1 MFFIDQYK
9 LSKRNIKLGS
19 YIIATLALGALG
31 GVLFKNLHMPLAWM
45 LGSMV
50 FTTIASLAGAPLLAS
65 DKLRTLVI
73 PILGVMLGSAF
84 SPSIISKVHL
94 WLPSLAIMVI
104 YVTIV
109 AGSVGFFLHRFIKID
124 IATSYFSATPGG
136 LATMV
141 ILGVKK
147 GGNEQTIA
155 LTHSVRILL
164 TVLIIPLWLQFF
176 EEDSISPVINFTILS
191 EFSLKDG
198 FILTLCGVVGFYIG
212 KLINLPSYQLLG
224 PMIVSTLIHLFGI
237 SGANP
242 PTEII
247 NIAQVIIGSGIG
259 ARFAGIS
266 ILHVSKVLISAI
278 ATTIYIISLA
288 ALISWGLAIIT
299 GLPFQALWIA
309 FAPGGLAEMSL
320 LSLSMG
326 IDPAFVS
333 THHLLRVSFMIVL
346 APIVFKIFEK

>member
-1 MFFIDQYK
+1 
-9 LSKRNIKLGS
+9 
-19 YIIATLALGALG
+19 
-31 GVLFKNLHMPLAWM
+31 
-45 LGSMV
+45 
-50 FTTIASLAGAPLLAS
+50 
-65 DKLRTLVI
+65 
-73 PILGVMLGSAF
+73 
-84 SPSIISKVHL
+84 
-94 WLPSLAIMVI
+94 MVI
-104 YVTIV
+104 YVTFV
-109 AGSVGFFLHRFIKID
+109 AGSVGFLFYRFVKVD

-141 ILGVKK
+141 ILGAEK

-176 EEDSISPVINFTILS
+176 EGYTINSGTNFAIFSNFSIQDIFILS
-191 EFSLKDG
+191 GCGIAG
-198 FILTLCGVVGFYIG
+198 FFIG
-212 KLINLPSYQLLG
+212 KLVKLPSYQLLG
-224 PMIVSTLIHLFGI
+224 PMLVSTFVHLLGF
-237 SGANP
+237 SEANL

-247 NIAQVIIGSGIG
+247 NIAQVVIGSGIG

-266 ILHVSKVLISAI
+266 ILHVSKVLLSSI

-288 ALISWGLAIIT
+288 AIIAWGLASIT

-326 IDPAFVS
+326 VDPAFVS
-333 THHLLRVSFMIVL
+333 THHLLRVSFMIL
-346 APIVFKIFEK
+346 MAPIVFKIFEK